1 MIFVVSLEDLWI
13 FAAKKCVNHGAH
25 HESFHFKRLITTLIY
40 SLGRTKEREKK
51 NNEHSWNKI
60 NNICDVSNQ
69 H

>member
-25 HESFHFKRLITTLIY
+25 HESFHFKGLIHTMTLIY

-51 NNEHSWNKI
+51 K
-60 NNICDVSNQ
+60 
-69 H
+69 